1 MEKKIITLLFVTLTL
16 TSCQTYSLRQ
26 GDLLFHVTSQANA
39 ITDVTPAMIDHVAI
53 VLSKDSVIE
62 AVSRGVVTTPLD
74 SLRRQE
80 GHYVIGR
87 VKKADT
93 RRSVENARRYLGR
106 AYDRLYLPDNDDI
119 YCSELIQFSYVD
131 RLGKPL
137 FEPVPM
143 SFHDTTGR
151 ITDYWR
157 HFYEQHNMEV
167 PEGHP
172 GTNPAEL
179 SQRPAIQLIGPLR
192 KN

>member
-1 MEKKIITLLFVTLTL
+1 MEKKIITWLLVAMVS
-16 TSCQTYSLRQ
+16 SCQTYSLRQ
-26 GDLLFHVTSQANA
+26 GDLLFHVTSHANA

-53 VLSKDSVIE
+53 VISKDSVIE

-87 VKKADT
+87 VKKADK

-119 YCSELIQFSYVD
+119 YCSELVQFSFVD
-131 RLGKPL
+131 RHGQLV

-143 SFHDTTGR
+143 SFHDTTGQ

-157 HFYEQHNMEV
+157 HFYEQHQMEV

-179 SQRPAIQLIGPLR
+179 SQRPAIRLIGPLR
-192 KN
+192 